1 MPVALL
7 ISLLFHRFIRDTFIV
22 NLPAYLRRRFS
33 SQTSF
38 QWAAYLHKN
47 WHIFM
52 LSVLI
57 GMLTHLLWDQVLHR
71 IGDPLDASRN
81 FDVYFMSW
89 KVAISFYTVLHI
101 INSVAG
107 LFVIALAIGRM
118 PEKTEAPTNRFVKY
132 YWIGILLCTAIVVAI
147 RTRLFPIH
155 NNEDFMVTAISGFLL
170 ALLLISIIYGRKVR
184 VGQNKKGL

>member
-1 MPVALL
+1 MV
-7 ISLLFHRFIRDTFIV
+7 
-22 NLPAYLRRRFS
+22 
-33 SQTSF
+33 
-38 QWAAYLHKN
+38 
-47 WHIFM
+47 
-52 LSVLI
+52 
-57 GMLTHLLWDQVLHR
+57 
-71 IGDPLDASRN
+71 
-81 FDVYFMSW
+81 W

-118 PEKTEAPTNRFVKY
+118 PERTVAPANRFVKY